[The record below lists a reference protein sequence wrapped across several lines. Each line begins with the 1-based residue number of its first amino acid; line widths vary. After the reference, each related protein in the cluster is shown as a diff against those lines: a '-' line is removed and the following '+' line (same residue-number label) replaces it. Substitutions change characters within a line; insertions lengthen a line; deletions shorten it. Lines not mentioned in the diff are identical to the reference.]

1 MGLSGSECRR
11 SEGPGGGSGAE
22 GPVVVVVLDDVVVV
36 DGGCVAVV
44 TDDVVTL
51 GELLGLVTKVLGS
64 SVVWVNASVVS
75 VVVSVLK
82 SALGAVFAVW
92 EAVSSVVGAT

>member
-1 MGLSGSECRR
+1 M
-11 SEGPGGGSGAE
+11 
-22 GPVVVVVLDDVVVV
+22 VVVAVDAVGVV
-36 DGGCVAVV
+36 DGGCVGVV
-44 TDDVVTL
+44 NGDVAAL
-51 GELLGLVTKVLGS
+51 GELVGLVTKALGL

>member
-1 MGLSGSECRR
+1 M
-11 SEGPGGGSGAE
+11 
-22 GPVVVVVLDDVVVV
+22 VVAVDVVGVV
-36 DGGCVAVV
+36 DGGCVGVV
-44 TDDVVTL
+44 NGDVAAL
-51 GELLGLVTKVLGS
+51 GELVGLVTKALGS